1 MPTISVIMP
10 AYNVEQYL
18 GASVESVLAQTY
30 RDWELVIVDDGS
42 TDRTGRIADEYAT
55 RDPRIRVIHQR
66 NGGLSAAR
74 NTAMRYARGEF
85 FALLDSDDLW
95 DPDFL
100 TAQMATFASRQHTD
114 VVTGNAR
121 NLGGHWDGKPAR
133 PWPDKRPQPDLAGIL
148 RDEEA
153 VFIMSVF
160 HRSVYQTVGDF
171 DERLR
176 SNEDYDYWLRTAAS
190 GFRFARN
197 DRPLGD
203 YRRRDDSLSASDV
216 RMLGGLL
223 AVYRKL
229 RPALIDRTEELAIL
243 DAQVARFE
251 TELLAAEARA
261 AIDAGNRRAAVDRLR
276 ALKSRRPTV
285 AIAIAAAV
293 ARCAPPL
300 LPVLYRWNRA
310 RLARRK
316 AARAVV

>member
-1 MPTISVIMP
+1 VPAISVIMP
-10 AYNVEQYL
+10 AYNVEQFL
-18 GASVESVLAQTY
+18 APSIESVLAQTY

-42 TDRTGRIADEYAT
+42 TDRTGDIGEAYA
-55 RDPRIRVIHQR
+55 RKDARIRVIHQD

-74 NTAMRYARGEF
+74 NTAMRHARGEF

-100 TAQMATFASRQHTD
+100 SSQMAMFASQRD
-114 VVTGNAR
+114 ADIVTGNAR

-133 PWPDKRPQPDLAGIL
+133 PWPDNRPRPDLAEIL

-153 VFIMSVF
+153 VFIMSIF
-160 HRSVYQTVGDF
+160 RRSVYQAVGEF
-171 DERLR
+171 DERMR
-176 SNEDYDYWLRTAAS
+176 SNEDYDYWLRAAAA
-190 GFRFARN
+190 GFQFVRN

-203 YRRRDDSLSASDV
+203 YRRRNDSLSASDV
-216 RMLGGLL
+216 RMLDGLL
-223 AVYRKL
+223 GVYRKL
-229 RPALIDRTEELAIL
+229 RPALVDRAVERAIL

-261 AIDAGNRRAAVDRLR
+261 AIDAGNRGAAADRLR
-276 ALKSRRPTV
+276 ALQSRKPTI
-285 AIAIAAAV
+285 AIAIAAV
-293 ARCAPPL
+293 IARCAPPL

-316 AARAVV
+316 AARAIS

>member
-18 GASVESVLAQTY
+18 AASVESVLAQTY

-42 TDRTGRIADEYAT
+42 TDRTGRIADEYAA
-55 RDPRIRVIHQR
+55 RDPRVRVIHQR

-100 TAQMATFASRQHTD
+100 AAQMATFASAQHTD

-121 NLGGHWDGKPAR
+121 NLGGHWHGKPAR
-133 PWPDKRPQPDLAGIL
+133 PWPDKRPQPVLADIL

-176 SNEDYDYWLRTAAS
+176 SNEDYDYWLRAAAS
-190 GFRFARN
+190 GFRFVRN

-223 AVYRKL
+223 TVYRKL
-229 RPALIDRTEELAIL
+229 RPALADRPGELAIL

-261 AIDAGNRRAAVDRLR
+261 AIDAGNRRAAAASLR
-276 ALKSRRPTV
+276 ALQSRRPTL
-285 AIAIAAAV
+285 AIAIAAVV

-310 RLARRK
+310 RLARRR
-316 AARAVV
+316 AARAVA